1 MHDRIHSLMSRTQR
15 RATSQVRAGL
25 LALGR
30 RRRPVPSREAEQ
42 LRSEGYPHPY
52 PTGWYV
58 LARSDE
64 LGTTP
69 LRVNAL
75 GRAFVLFRDSK
86 REAHVLDAK
95 CPHQGADLS
104 LGRVRG
110 ECIECPFHHWQ
121 FDGAGS
127 VHSVPYASHVPR
139 SLRTASWPTL
149 ERYGFVFAFVSH
161 DPAVRNEPAFSLQTF
176 SSVDDGE
183 LVHRGDFDAGT
194 VRMHI
199 VEFAENSAD
208 VQHFA
213 PLHGAMFVPWT
224 GLRVPWLRVRHQ
236 ATWELD
242 DSARHIAWFH
252 NDAVLVL
259 ADRDLKATAARATIQ
274 IAGPGGLVSFHFDV
288 PRFGRILLLQSHTPE
303 APLSQRVRFRWFAER
318 AMPRGLVEYVVGS
331 WVTQW
336 REDVSIWEGKGYCQK
351 PMLLP
356 GDGPIHDM
364 RRWYAA
370 FLPERDRAAG
380 VQLTRSRPET

>member
-1 MHDRIHSLMSRTQR
+1 MHDGIQRLMSRTQR
-15 RATSQVRAGL
+15 RAGSQLRAGL

-30 RRRPVPSREAEQ
+30 RRRPTASGEVEA
-42 LRSEGYPHPY
+42 LRREGYPHPY

-69 LRVNAL
+69 LRVDAL
-75 GRAFVLFRDSK
+75 GRGFVLFRDSAQ
-86 REAHVLDAK
+86 RAHVLDAK

-104 LGRVRG
+104 LGRVRAD
-110 ECIECPFHHWQ
+110 CIECPFHHWH

-127 VHSVPYASHVPR
+127 VTSVPYAARIPR
-139 SLRTASWPTL
+139 SLRTTAWPTE
-149 ERYGFVFAFVSH
+149 ERYGFVFAFVAH
-161 DPAVRNEPAFSLQTF
+161 DPSARTEPAFSLQAF
-176 SSVDDGE
+176 SPVDAGE
-183 LVHRGDFDAGT
+183 LVHRGDFDAGI

-224 GLRVPWLRVRHQ
+224 GLRVPWLRVHHR

-242 DSARHIAWFH
+242 DSAPHVAWFR
-252 NDAVLVL
+252 NDAVLAV
-259 ADRDLKATAARATIQ
+259 ADRELKATAARAAIQ

-318 AMPRGLVEYVVGS
+318 DMPRGLVEYVVGS

-336 REDVSIWEGKGYCQK
+336 REDVGVWESKGYCQK

-356 GDGPIHDM
+356 EDGPIHDM

-370 FLPERDRAAG
+370 FLPERDRAKG
-380 VQLTRSRPET
+380 VRLTRSRPET